1 MKYVNLFTNIEC
13 LYILYSLAWKVYLN
27 GLFLC
32 VYRVGGYGVA
42 QTGAGMN
49 GAPGGGPGVTDGTGG
64 QQYHQGNALSTAAM
78 VAAATATA
86 TATASVVA
94 LQENNQFNQVIT

>member
-1 MKYVNLFTNIEC
+1 MTR
-13 LYILYSLAWKVYLN
+13 LN
-27 GLFLC
+27 KMNVDNC
-32 VYRVGGYGVA
+32 SVGGYGVGA
-42 QTGAGMN
+42 TGSGMN
-49 GAPGGGPGVTDGTGG
+49 GAPGAGPGVTDGTGG

-94 LQENNQFNQVIT
+94 LQENNQFNQVCIDV